1 MRRVRRAGAA
11 LAGLVGVATIVA
23 GCGSS
28 GGGNSPTEQTTAN
41 VGQNQIKHVPYAN
54 VKNGGNLNWP
64 VNAQIVQF
72 NTNEIDGNTLDAVNV
87 MDALMPTLF
96 LADAVGNFRFNP
108 DYLTGEPA
116 VTMVNGH
123 QTVTY
128 EINSKAKWQDGTQLS
143 AQDFIAQWKAMNGKN
158 PAYKPVATTGYDDV
172 TAVVQGKNAQEAVV
186 TFNKPFGEWRSIFSL
201 LYPASTNNNPNTF
214 NTGWA
219 AKPIDSAG
227 PFVFATADTK
237 AQTYTIKPNPS
248 WWGQQPKLASI
259 TYRAIDPA
267 AQAGALNNNE
277 IDFLDVGPDAATYA
291 QVKAFQ
297 GVDLRA
303 AGGPNFRH
311 ITVNGS
317 SPELADLTTRQ
328 ALSMG
333 IDRNAIARAM
343 LTPLGF
349 RNATALNN
357 HIYMKN
363 QVGYQDNSAPTG
375 VYNPAKAAQMLT
387 AQGWVVS
394 GANRVNNGQVQA
406 TSSQQGK
413 TLKINFVIPSGVPVS
428 LNEAK
433 LIQAQLKQINVEVDI
448 NTVDINHFFDQ
459 YISTGQF
466 DMTVF
471 SYIGTPF
478 PISGSAGTYLNKV
491 GNSWNA
497 NFSRVG
503 SPEIDNALNT
513 ALQQL
518 DPKQA
523 IVQANNADKLI
534 WNEVMV
540 LPTYQ
545 RPDIWAVRS
554 NVVNFGAF
562 GFATPDYT
570 VIGFAQ

>member
-1 MRRVRRAGAA
+1 

-23 GCGSS
+23 GCGS
-28 GGGNSPTEQTTAN
+28 GGNGNSPTEQTTAN
-41 VGQNQIKHVPYAN
+41 VGQNQIKNVPYDQVAQ
-54 VKNGGNLNWP
+54 GGNLNYP
-64 VNAQIVQF
+64 VSAAIVQF
-72 NTNEIDGNTLDAVNV
+72 NTNELDGNTLDAVNV

-96 LADAVGNFRFNP
+96 LTDAVNNFRFNP

-116 VTMVNGH
+116 VTTVNGH

-128 EINSKAKWQDGTQLS
+128 EINPKAKWLSGPQIS
-143 AQDFIAQWKAMNGKN
+143 AQDFIAQWKALNGKN
-158 PAYKPVATTGYDDV
+158 PAYKPVTTTGYDDV
-172 TAVVQGKNAQEAVV
+172 TSVVQGKNAQEVVV
-186 TFNKPFGEWRSIFSL
+186 TFNKPFGEWRSLFEL

-219 AKPIDSAG
+219 TKPIDSAG
-227 PFVFATADTK
+227 PFQFASLDSK
-237 AQTYTIKPNPS
+237 AQTYTIKPNPG
-248 WWGQQPKLASI
+248 WWGQKPKLASI

-291 QVKAFQ
+291 QVRSFP
-297 GVDLRA
+297 GVDLRV

-317 SPELADLTTRQ
+317 SPMISDLTTRQ
-328 ALSMG
+328 ALSMA
-333 IDRNAIARAM
+333 IDRNAIAKAM
-343 LTPLGF
+343 LTPLGI
-349 RNATALNN
+349 RNASALNN

-387 AQGWVVS
+387 QQGWVVS
-394 GANRVNNGQVQA
+394 GANRVNSGSVPA
-406 TSSQQGK
+406 TASMKGK
-413 TLKINFVIPSGVPVS
+413 QLKINFVIPSGVPVS

-433 LIQAQLKQINVEVDI
+433 LIQAQLKQVNVAVDI

-459 YISTGQF
+459 YVSLGQF

-471 SYIGTPF
+471 SYIGTSF

-491 GNSWNA
+491 GDSWNA

-503 SPEIDNALNT
+503 TPEIDQALNT

-518 DPKQA
+518 DQKQA

-545 RPDIWAVRS
+545 RPDIWAVRN

-562 GFATPDYT
+562 GFATPNYT
-570 VIGFAQ
+570 MMGFAK